1 MLCALEVFA
10 GLSAPVGG
18 HVAVGGQRQKVG
30 SADTWL
36 WDCKRQEVGTA
47 PLRAASAV
55 LGLVAVFHAL
65 WKT

>member
-1 MLCALEVFA
+1 MFCALDVFA
-10 GLSAPVGG
+10 GLSAPVCG

-47 PLRAASAV
+47 PLRAAV
-55 LGLVAVFHAL
+55 LGLVTVFHAL